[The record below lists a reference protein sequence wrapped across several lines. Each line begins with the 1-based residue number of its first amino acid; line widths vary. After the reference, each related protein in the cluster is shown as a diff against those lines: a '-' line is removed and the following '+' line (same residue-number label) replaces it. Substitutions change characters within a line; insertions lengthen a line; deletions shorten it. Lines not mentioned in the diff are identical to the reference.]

1 MSNTTVLPVLAA
13 DFYKLNHGPM
23 YPEGTECVYSTWTAR
38 GNRIKGAEY
47 GTVNF
52 GLQAFIKE
60 YLIDFF
66 NEGFFKRDKQ
76 EVIDEYV
83 RIIKHTI
90 GGNVRTKHLEE
101 LHDLGYLP
109 LSIKALPEGTITP
122 FRCPSITIINTDP
135 RFFWLTNYIE
145 TLMSCQLWQ
154 AGTSATIANIYR
166 KLLDTAAMKTVGNTN
181 FVQFQGHDFS
191 MRGMS
196 SLESATLSGMGH
208 LLSFSGSDSICAIQG
223 LEKWYGADV
232 TKELVGTSIPAT
244 EHSVQ
249 CSYNDDLSYIEHII
263 TEVHPEGLISVV
275 SDGFDFWRVMT
286 VILPQLKDKIMAR
299 PGDMSKVVI
308 RPDSGSP
315 ELILAGDPDATTEW
329 ERKGAVEVLW
339 ELFRGTVNEK
349 GYKVLDS
356 HIGIIYGDSI
366 TLKRA
371 QQIAERL
378 EAKGFASSNFV
389 LGIGSYTY
397 QYQTRDS
404 FMSALKSTDV
414 IIKGREIA
422 IFKDPKTGDNFK
434 KSQKGRVA
442 VFQDGDSYRWVDGLA
457 IGDKID
463 GEDQLKEVFRDG
475 KLLIEQSLAEI
486 RARLASAREKM
497 PVPVVE

>member
-1 MSNTTVLPVLAA
+1 MNNVVSPILAA
-13 DFYKLNHGPM
+13 DFYKLSHRRM
-23 YPEGTECVYSTWTAR
+23 YPEGTEYVYSTWTPR

-52 GLQAFIKE
+52 GLQAFIKG

-66 NEGFFKRDKQ
+66 NEGFFKRDKE
-76 EVIDEYV
+76 EVIGEYV
-83 RIIKHTI
+83 RIIKNTL
-90 GGNVRTKHLEE
+90 GGEVETAHLEA

-109 LSIKALPEGTITP
+109 LSIKALPEGTISP
-122 FRCPSITIINTDP
+122 FRCPQITIVNTHPD
-135 RFFWLTNYIE
+135 FFWLTNYIE
-145 TLMSCQLWQ
+145 TLMSCELWQ
-154 AGTSATIANIYR
+154 PSTSATIANIYR
-166 KLLDTAAMKTVGNTN
+166 KILDTAALKTVGKTD

-249 CSYNDDLSYIEHII
+249 CSYNDDFSYIEHMI
-263 TEVHPEGLISVV
+263 TKVHPEGLISVV

-286 VILPQLKDKIMAR
+286 VILPQLKDKIMSRA
-299 PGDMSKVVI
+299 GKLVV
-308 RPDSGSP
+308 RPDSGEP

-339 ELFRGTVNEK
+339 ETFRGTVNEK
-349 GYKVLDS
+349 GYKVLDE
-356 HIGIIYGDSI
+356 HISIIYGDSI
-366 TLKRA
+366 TIKRA

-414 IIKGREIA
+414 VIKGREIP
-422 IFKDPKTGDNFK
+422 IFKDPKTGGSFK

-442 VFQDGDSYRWVDGLA
+442 VFKDGDSYRWVDGLA
-457 IGDKID
+457 IGDKMT
-463 GEDQLKEVFRDG
+463 GEDQLKEVFLDG
-475 KLLIEQSLAEI
+475 KLLIEYSLADI
-486 RARLASAREKM
+486 RARLVEAREKM
-497 PVPVVE
+497 PIPDIE